1 MSAGSARVYLAN
13 LVNTVMIEQPPPGYA
28 RAMAAVTP
36 RKLWLA
42 EPGDCV
48 VTLAPCSGAFRDYVA
63 GVTRTPPDSVDLIAP
78 REVMPVHPADV
89 VAERDALTRV
99 GSRAVLVPFVLDP
112 PALDLAD
119 RAGLS
124 VHPYH
129 RRPGPRTVEAVQ
141 VMNTK
146 AGFRAVAAGLG
157 LPVADGGFSAT
168 AADLT
173 RDVVG
178 FLRDHPNV
186 IVKVNRSSN
195 GHGTFVCEAGDGR
208 AVIEQRIAR
217 SVAEAPARR
226 CGWVYEEF
234 LAFESMPSVELFVD
248 DSGVHDFYTCDQRT
262 RNNAWTGMVTP
273 AAASPV
279 LPRLADA
286 AARIGAWLH
295 TAGFRGYFDVDGGVV
310 GSAYVVTE
318 ANVRRTGGTYLH
330 QLASRLTPAGTT
342 AHWRADVRAGA
353 TGMDFAAA
361 VTAVRRAGLDDA
373 TAPARALLTVDTLA
387 VDGKWRYFVVGGSDT
402 AVAEAERILADV
414 LGLE

>member
-1 MSAGSARVYLAN
+1 MPAGASRVFLAN
-13 LVNTVMIEQPPPGYA
+13 LVNTVMIEQPPLKYA
-28 RAMAAVTP
+28 RTMAAVTP

-48 VTLAPCSGAFRDYVA
+48 VTLAPCSDAFRDYVA
-63 GVTRTPPDSVDLIAP
+63 GVTQTPADSVDVIAP
-78 REVMPVHPADV
+78 PEVTPAHPVDV
-89 VAERDALTRV
+89 VAGSDALARL
-99 GSRAVLVPFVLDP
+99 RLRDVLVPFVVDP
-112 PALDLAD
+112 PALNLAN

-124 VHPYH
+124 IDRYQRHP
-129 RRPGPRTVEAVQ
+129 RSKTLEAVQ

-146 AGFRAVAAGLG
+146 AGFRTVATSLG

-168 AADLT
+168 AADLA
-173 RDVVG
+173 RDLAT
-178 FLRDHPNV
+178 FLRDHPRA

-195 GHGTFVCEAGDGR
+195 GHGTFVCDAGDDR
-208 AVIEQRIAR
+208 AVIERQIAQ
-217 SVAEAPARR
+217 SVAEAPTRR
-226 CGWVYEEF
+226 CGWAYEEF
-234 LAFESMPSVELFVD
+234 LAFDAMPSIELLVD

-262 RNNAWTGMVTP
+262 WNNAWTGMVTP

-279 LPRLADA
+279 LPRLAEA

-318 ANVRRTGGTYLH
+318 ANVRRTGGTYLQ
-330 QLASRLTPAGTT
+330 QLASRLVPVGTT
-342 AHWRADVRAGA
+342 AHWRADVR
-353 TGMDFAAA
+353 TGSTLMDFAAA
-361 VTAVRRAGLDDA
+361 VAAVRRAGLADT

-387 VDGKWRYFVVGGSDT
+387 VDGKWRYVVVGGSGT
-402 AVAEAERILADV
+402 AVAEAEQILTDV